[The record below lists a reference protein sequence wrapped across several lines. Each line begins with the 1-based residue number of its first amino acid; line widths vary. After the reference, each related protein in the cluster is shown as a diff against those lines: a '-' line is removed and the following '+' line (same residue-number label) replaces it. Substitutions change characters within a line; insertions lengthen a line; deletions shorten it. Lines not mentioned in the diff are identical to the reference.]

1 MSQVVGESSG
11 RGRIGLWIKRVIFLA
26 LPALVLVGSVVGV
39 IGMSS
44 FSPQPEDNEDLVE
57 ALPVLVASAVSETVS
72 LSVVSQGEV
81 RPRTSVVLA
90 SEVGGRVS
98 YVSPNLLPGGSF
110 QQGDLLV
117 RVDPTEF
124 ELRVTQAQVNVAQA
138 RTALLQEQ
146 SEARTA
152 AQDIA
157 DLGMDDVS
165 DLALRRPQVA
175 EAEARLASAEAAL
188 AEARLNL
195 SRTEVRAPFT
205 GRVRSRTVNSGAYIT
220 PGAALGEIFASDIVE
235 VPVALTDQDLA
246 RLGLGIGFVAG
257 EVTPGPAV
265 TLTALVA
272 GKEHSW
278 TGSITRTDSSF
289 DTDTRVLFAYVEV
302 EDPYG
307 ASSDNGV
314 PLAVGLFVTA
324 DIEGLVIPGSIV
336 IPRTALRGEDR
347 VFVAS
352 ADETLEIRR
361 VTVASSSR
369 QRAVLTEGLLP
380 GELVITS
387 PVRDP
392 GNGMKIKTVEHHSLF
407 AVDANPEGE
416 TTVVTE

>member
-1 MSQVVGESSG
+1 MSQVVGESSNQG
-11 RGRIGLWIKRVIFLA
+11 RVGLWIKRAIFLV

-39 IGMSS
+39 IGMSA
-44 FSPQPEDNEDLVE
+44 FSPQPEDNEELVE
-57 ALPVLVASAVSETVS
+57 ALPVLVAAAVSETVS

-117 RVDPTEF
+117 RADPTEF
-124 ELRVTQAQVNVAQA
+124 SLRVTQAQVNVAQA
-138 RTALLQEQ
+138 RTALVQEQ

-188 AEARLNL
+188 AEAQLNL
-195 SRTEVRAPFT
+195 ARTEVRAPFT
-205 GRVRSRTVNSGAYIT
+205 GRVRSRTVNAGAYIT
-220 PGAALGEIFASDIVE
+220 PGTPLGEIFASDIVE

-246 RLGLGIGFVAG
+246 RLGLGIGFVAS
-257 EVTPGPAV
+257 EATPGPAV

-278 TGSITRTDSSF
+278 TGNITRTDSSF
-289 DTDTRVLFAYVEV
+289 DTETRVLFAYVEV

-347 VFVAS
+347 VFVAT

-369 QRAVLTEGLLP
+369 QRAVLTEGILP

-407 AVDANPEGE
+407 AVDANVEGE